1 MRGAPI
7 TLYRNGE
14 SRTVFPIDLQGSLD
28 DGWSQD
34 PETVVEE
41 VTPDPDK
48 PEGKRPGRRI
58 GSRRRRRCSN
68 DRSPSRFLTR

>member
-41 VTPDPDK
+41 ITPDPDK
-48 PEGKRPGRRI
+48 PEGKEPKKAKADKPEGKV
-58 GSRRRRRCSN
+58 GA
-68 DRSPSRFLTR
+68 